1 MKSSGRAAVM
11 FMLGLA
17 VLAINSCDLFKEDMF
32 PAYLGHEE
40 AQISLSELRQ
50 AAGVPETARLETI
63 RTLEI
68 PELNKV
74 YVVLTFYGFFSP
86 PYQVF
91 LDGKSLAVLKTFTD
105 VGNGRFLMYDAG
117 TGILIRHFND
127 ILVLEPGSLELLDTK
142 TGVFGDNSNNYFDDP
157 WFGIR
162 QDTNTIFFIGMHSG
176 AESYLKV
183 NIDGSNVWYGASAPV
198 SQKSIFSAD
207 PSDAALFYIQD
218 LYIATDS
225 GVYLLL
231 GQKESD
237 RGYLFRWNTAEDFI
251 GDLSEGSA
259 PLVAPTTNNDYKP
272 TYIQLPKGKDGSGYV
287 SRAGYFRT
295 YHDRTSVIERYRY
308 DTSQASLRDS
318 FSLPSN
324 FQGRAAFFQNRD
336 AWVLYDEG
344 EQTLHLMRGWW

>member
-1 MKSSGRAAVM
+1 MKSSGRAAM
-11 FMLGLA
+11 SFMIGFA

-105 VGNGRFLMYDAG
+105 VGNGRFLMYDAN

-127 ILVLEPGSLELLDTK
+127 IWILDPGSLELYDIK
-142 TGVFGDNSNNYFDDP
+142 PGVFGNYPSNYFNDP

-162 QDTNTIFFIGMHSG
+162 KDTNSIFLIGMHSG
-176 AESYLKV
+176 AVSYV
-183 NIDGSNVWYGASAPV
+183 NCNNWAGAPAG
-198 SQKSIFSAD
+198 QKGIFSAD

-218 LYIATDS
+218 LYIAADS

-237 RGYLFRWNTAEDFI
+237 RGYLFRWNTAYDFVVNFS
-251 GDLSEGSA
+251 DYGSK
-259 PLVAPTTNNDYKP
+259 PLANPNDQDHIDYTPTI
-272 TYIQLPKGKDGSGYV
+272 IQLPKGKDGSGYV

-308 DTSQASLRDS
+308 DTSQASLIDS

>member
-1 MKSSGRAAVM
+1 MMKSSIRAAM
-11 FMLGLA
+11 SFMIGFA

-40 AQISLSELRQ
+40 ARISLSELRQ

-63 RTLEI
+63 RTLKI

-127 ILVLEPGSLELLDTK
+127 ILVLDPGSLDENEQHQDIFL
-142 TGVFGDNSNNYFDDP
+142 YFDDP
-157 WFGIR
+157 WFGVR
-162 QDTNTIFFIGMHSG
+162 KDTNTIFVIGMHEG
-176 AESYLKV
+176 AVSYVKV
-183 NIDGSNVWYGASAPV
+183 NIDDSNNWQVGNDGV
-198 SQKSIFSAD
+198 KNMFSFD
-207 PSDAALFYIQD
+207 PSDETDYYVQD
-218 LYIATDS
+218 LYIAADNA
-225 GVYLLL
+225 VYLLL

-237 RGYLFRWNTAEDFI
+237 RGYLFRWNTAADFTGNI
-251 GDLSEGSA
+251 ADSIF
-259 PLVAPTTNNDYKP
+259 
-272 TYIQLPKGKDGSGYV
+272 TYIQVPIGRDGSGYV
-287 SRAGYFRT
+287 TKAGYFRP
-295 YHDRTSVIERYRY
+295 YRNRTLLIERYRY
-308 DTSQASLRDS
+308 DTAQAAVIDS
-318 FSLPSN
+318 FPLPSN
-324 FQGRAAFFQNRD
+324 FQGRAAFFQNKD

-344 EQTLHLMRGWW
+344 KETLHLMRGWW

>member
-1 MKSSGRAAVM
+1 MKSSIRAAM
-11 FMLGLA
+11 SFMLGLA

-68 PELNKV
+68 PELNKG

-127 ILVLEPGSLELLDTK
+127 ILVLEPESLDENEQHQDIFL
-142 TGVFGDNSNNYFDDP
+142 YFDDP

-162 QDTNTIFFIGMHSG
+162 KDTNLIFLIGMHSG
-176 AESYLKV
+176 DVSYLKV
-183 NIDGSNVWYGASAPV
+183 NIDGSNNWTGAPA
-198 SQKSIFSAD
+198 SQKGIMSND
-207 PSDAALFYIQD
+207 PSDAADFYIQD
-218 LYIATDS
+218 LYIAADS

-272 TYIQLPKGKDGSGYV
+272 TYIQVPKGKDGSGYV
-287 SRAGYFRT
+287 CRAGYFRT
-295 YHDRTSVIERYRY
+295 YRDRTSVIERYRY
-308 DTSQASLRDS
+308 DTAQASLIDS

-324 FQGRAAFFQNRD
+324 FQGRAAFFQNGD
-336 AWVLYDEG
+336 AWVLFDEG
-344 EQTLHLMRGWW
+344 KQTLHLMRGWW

>member
-1 MKSSGRAAVM
+1 MMKSSGRAAVM

-40 AQISLSELRQ
+40 ARISLSELRQ

-68 PELNKV
+68 PALNKG

-105 VGNGRFLMYDAG
+105 VGNGRFLMYDAN
-117 TGILIRHFND
+117 TKGILIRHFND
-127 ILVLEPGSLELLDTK
+127 ILVLDPGSLNENEQHQAIFL
-142 TGVFGDNSNNYFDDP
+142 YFDDP
-157 WFGIR
+157 WFGVR
-162 QDTNTIFFIGMHSG
+162 KDTNTIFVIGMHSG
-176 AESYLKV
+176 DVSYLKV
-183 NIDGSNVWYGASAPV
+183 NIDGSNNWTGASA
-198 SQKSIFSAD
+198 SQKDIFFTYPS
-207 PSDAALFYIQD
+207 SDAADFYIKD
-218 LYIATDS
+218 LYIAADS

-272 TYIQLPKGKDGSGYV
+272 TYIQVPKGKDGSGYV
-287 SRAGYFRT
+287 CRAGYFRT
-295 YHDRTSVIERYRY
+295 YRDRTSVIERYRY
-308 DTSQASLRDS
+308 DTAQASLIDS

-324 FQGRAAFFQNRD
+324 FQGRAAFFQNGD
-336 AWVLYDEG
+336 AWVLFDEG
-344 EQTLHLMRGWW
+344 KQTLHLMRGWW